1 MSVCFGLLEMKG
13 TILLANPDEFVFVL
27 WKELDFRND
36 SLWQQQ
42 ILCSVML
49 QYAVVNN
56 NTFGDAVMSFTLKD
70 KHLSLHSGVVLLEES

>member
-1 MSVCFGLLEMKG
+1 MRG
-13 TILLANPDEFVFVL
+13 TILLANPDEF
-27 WKELDFRND
+27 DFRND

-42 ILCSVML
+42 VLCSVML
-49 QYAVVNN
+49 QSQYAVVNN